1 MQNNKEIL
9 AIIHN
14 LQSVWSGTPW
24 FGKPVKEI
32 LTGLP
37 EHIAF
42 NKPNNASYSAI
53 ELVYHL
59 HAWAS
64 FCLHRVAKET
74 GKGLITTEAEN
85 WPVVNPAPHAWQQA
99 INALEK
105 VQQDLITLLATKDDS
120 FLDETV
126 DFRKY
131 NFRFLLN
138 GLAQHNIYHAGQIA
152 YLQKL

>member
-1 MQNNKEIL
+1 MQNNKEVL

-14 LQSVWSGTPW
+14 LQNVWNGSPW
-24 FGKPVKEI
+24 FGKPVKE
-32 LTGLP
+32 LLNSTP
-37 EHIAF
+37 ESIAF
-42 NKPNNASYSAI
+42 NKPSNAAYSAI

-64 FCLHRVAKET
+64 FCLHRVAKDIN
-74 GKGLITTEAEN
+74 KGLITTEAEN
-85 WPVVNPAPHAWQQA
+85 WPAVNPGTHNWQQA

-105 VQQDLITLLATKDDS
+105 VQQDLIALLTTKDDN

>member
-1 MQNNKEIL
+1 MQKNKEIL
-9 AIIHN
+9 SIIHN
-14 LQSVWSGTPW
+14 LQNVWNGEPW

-32 LTGLP
+32 LTSLP
-37 EHIAF
+37 ENIVF
-42 NKPNNASYSAI
+42 NKPNNASHSAI

-64 FCLHRVAKET
+64 FCMHRVAKNID
-74 GKGLITTEAEN
+74 KGLITTEVEN
-85 WPVVNPAPHAWQQA
+85 WPAVNPSTHNWQQA
-99 INALEK
+99 IEALEK
-105 VQQDLITLLATKDDS
+105 VQQDLITLLATKEDS

-131 NFRFLLN
+131 NFRFLLT
-138 GLAQHNIYHAGQIA
+138 GLAQHTIYHAGQIA

>member
-1 MQNNKEIL
+1 MQNNKEVL

-14 LQSVWSGTPW
+14 LQNVWNGEPW

-32 LTGLP
+32 LTSLP
-37 EHIAF
+37 ENIVF
-42 NKPNNASYSAI
+42 NKPNNASHSAI

-64 FCLHRVAKET
+64 FCLHRVAKNADE
-74 GKGLITTEAEN
+74 GLITTDAAN
-85 WPVVNPAPHAWQQA
+85 WPAANPGPHVWQEA
-99 INALEK
+99 IEALEK
-105 VQQDLITLLATKDDS
+105 VQQDLITLLATKEDS

-126 DFRKY
+126 AFRKY